1 MLSGLGA
8 VWQSFLGFAVYD
20 VLGKI
25 RIPYPALTSLLR
37 ERHFSKRNNC
47 VIPEIR
53 SYRTD
58 TRVRIAGDFRLSH
71 RITNERST
79 FAVFSSMKNRVII
92 QAPPQPMLLLSRF
105 EDRSGEFQAFG
116 FDPIALFSGTLL
128 ELRVVESA

>member
-25 RIPYPALTSLLR
+25 RISCPALTV
-37 ERHFSKRNNC
+37 F
-47 VIPEIR
+47 V
-53 SYRTD
+53 
-58 TRVRIAGDFRLSH
+58 
-71 RITNERST
+71 T
-79 FAVFSSMKNRVII
+79 FNLMKNRVII
-92 QAPPQPMLLLSRF
+92 QAPPQPLLLLSGF
-105 EDRSGEFQAFG
+105 EDPPGEFQAFG